1 MNMVTT
7 AELPFITKTLIP
19 RQRDLIVRRG
29 RILEPMLAR
38 VDKNVQVVCA
48 PAGYGKTAL
57 LTQFADETEL
67 PICWYSFSPQDHDPV
82 SILRYCVYSIRALYP
97 DFGASC
103 ISLLRGGS
111 NVDLHTLAGLFVTE
125 LHSNVSGW
133 LVYVFDD
140 VHWTDG
146 KADLEEALSLL
157 IERAPPN
164 VHFIIGSRTWPTLP
178 CLAKLTSQDEL
189 DSIDADDLRFSAE
202 ETEQLLANIWNRP
215 VNADEV
221 DDAQERTGG
230 WAAAIILLAKSQGPA
245 GVSSHMRASDQG
257 VLFDYLTHEVFAL
270 LPESLQTFLLRASVI
285 REFTSEMCDN
295 ILEISDSGRH
305 LQELKARGLF

>member
-1 MNMVTT
+1 M
-7 AELPFITKTLIP
+7 
-19 RQRDLIVRRG
+19 
-29 RILEPMLAR
+29 
-38 VDKNVQVVCA
+38 
-48 PAGYGKTAL
+48 
-57 LTQFADETEL
+57 
-67 PICWYSFSPQDHDPV
+67 
-82 SILRYCVYSIRALYP
+82 
-97 DFGASC
+97 
-103 ISLLRGGS
+103 
-111 NVDLHTLAGLFVTE
+111 
-125 LHSNVSGW
+125 
-133 LVYVFDD
+133 YVFDD

-164 VHFIIGSRTWPTLP
+164 VHFIIGCSTWPTLP